1 MSNNTKND
9 IEILESPYK
18 LPEGWK
24 WGRLGDFI
32 DIYRG
37 VSYKKTDVHSEKQ
50 QNDCLIMRG
59 GNIEEGN
66 INIDADNVY
75 VDKSIVAESQFIK
88 KNDVI
93 IVTSTGSTKV
103 IGRAGISNDNYS
115 DVAFGEFL
123 TLARPNGKA
132 DKSFVNHYFQSS
144 LYRERIRQ
152 LASGVNINNI
162 RTDYI
167 TESPFPLPPNI
178 EEQQRIVNRIESMFA
193 KLDEAKEKAQN
204 VVDSFETRKAA
215 ILHQAFTGN
224 LTAKWRKEQ
233 DCNNCNNTVLD
244 DISSYSK
251 NLSKKDFDNISFFQQ
266 KVDNIQLSDGTIWS
280 KCSVGAIGIVSNG
293 STPSRKMDTYWNG
306 DIPWVSSGEVSNN
319 IICNTKECITNDGY
333 DNSSVK
339 MLPKGTVLIAMIGEG
354 KTRGQSSILD
364 IPATINQNIAA
375 INIEH
380 GFIEP
385 KFLWYWFQKEYKKNR
400 TAGSG
405 SGPQALNCQRV
416 RELDFIVPSLSEQQ
430 EIVRI
435 LDSVLEKESTSKS
448 AAEQVLEQID
458 LLKKSILARA
468 FRGEL

>member
-1 MSNNTKND
+1 MSNNKEND
-9 IEILESPYK
+9 IEILAIPYE
-18 LPEGWK
+18 LPKGWK
-24 WGRLGDFI
+24 WIPQNEVCRLTDGEKISDVG
-32 DIYRG
+32 YPYLEVKYLRG
-37 VSYKKTDVHSEKQ
+37 NK
-50 QNDCLIMRG
+50 
-59 GNIEEGN
+59 
-66 INIDADNVY
+66 
-75 VDKSIVAESQFIK
+75 DKE
-88 KNDVI
+88 I
-93 IVTSTGSTKV
+93 ISSGKFVKAGTKV
-103 IGRAGISNDNYS
+103 ILVDGENSGEVFTVPEDGYMGSTFKSLSIQDVDENYLQFFIATKKDFYRNNKKGS
-115 DVAFGEFL
+115 AIPHL
-123 TLARPNGKA
+123 
-132 DKSFVNHYFQSS
+132 DKKLFF
-144 LYRERIRQ
+144 
-152 LASGVNINNI
+152 
-162 RTDYI
+162 TM
-167 TESPFPLPPNI
+167 PFPLPPTI

-233 DCNNCNNTVLD
+233 DCNNTVLD
-244 DISSYSK
+244 DISCYSK

-435 LDSVLEKESTSKS
+435 LDSVLEKERTAKS